1 MALEDLKKADYAKLL
16 DMLAQNTEDVMT
28 LLKDGSM
35 SKEYF
40 TKKAMI
46 RLLMTEIE
54 RRKEAGD
61 TDETVE
67 KR

>member
-16 DMLAQNTEDVMT
+16 DMLAQHTSDVMT

-40 TKKAMI
+40 AKKAMI

-54 RRKEAGD
+54 RRKDNGEAN
-61 TDETVE
+61 EVPE
-67 KR
+67 NS